1 MNAVEVVPAG
11 TIVFERVVGPLTL
24 TDFVKFAGAGGDFN
38 PLHHDTAA
46 SSAAG
51 FETPIAM
58 GQFTVGLLAAAL
70 TDWCGVAQLSSL
82 EVSFRAPVKVGDL
95 VLLRGVVDSTDQ
107 MEDDL
112 GLTEVLLEAR
122 VETRAVVEG
131 RATVVTNTSTPADV

>member
-1 MNAVEVVPAG
+1 MNAVQVVPAG

-46 SSAAG
+46 SAAAG

-70 TDWCGVAQLSSL
+70 TDWCGVAQLNSL

-95 VLLRGVVDSTDQ
+95 VLLRGTVESTDP

-112 GLTEVLLEAR
+112 GLTEVILEAR
-122 VETRAVVEG
+122 VDTTAVVLG
-131 RATVVTNTSTPADV
+131 RASVVTSAERV